1 MHNDKGFSIYTP
13 DHLGMVNIG
22 MASVKWLFRSGTR
35 DEITEGVFDHTQ
47 CTQESVPKAFESS
60 FIAADHK
67 SGKIWESLFIPTSN
81 TGGSGISITAW
92 GKSTAKGQIQ
102 VKRVSETDWYTTVKS
117 KVTKGEYQVNSYIGR
132 AAGMQKGHE
141 FIADEIWKNEFIESK
156 TLSLAFAKHQA
167 EFIQDNYS
175 AEGLGSTMMDGLL
188 NMEAVA
194 FFFEKMVAKGHTPAM
209 ALASERNDVISAG
222 IVDSI
227 IAGLIERLA
236 VAENELRGT
245 PGGVLKGAK
254 KAVKASKEE
263 SNAAREA
270 EYGNWGA
277 FC

>member
-1 MHNDKGFSIYTP
+1 MHNDKGFSLYTT
-13 DHLGMVNIG
+13 DHLGVSNTRTE
-22 MASVKWLFRSGTR
+22 SVKWLFRSGTR

-47 CTQESVPKAFESS
+47 CAQESVPKSFESS
-60 FIAADHK
+60 FIAADHT

-102 VKRVSETDWYTTVKS
+102 VKRVSETEWYTTVKS
-117 KVTKGEYQVNSYIGR
+117 KVTKGGYQINAYIGR

-141 FIADEIWKNEFIESK
+141 FIAEDIWNNEFIESK

-167 EFIQDNYS
+167 EFIEDTYS
-175 AEGLGSTMMDGLL
+175 VEALGVSMVNGLL

-194 FFFEKMVAKGHTPAM
+194 FFFEKMVAKGHSPSNAV
-209 ALASERNDVISAG
+209 AIERSQISAEPVDG
-222 IVDSI
+222 II
-227 IAGLIERLA
+227 CGIIERLSK
-236 VAENELRGT
+236 AEGELRGA
-245 PGGVLKGAK
+245 PNSVLKDIK
-254 KAVKASKEE
+254 KTAQVSKEE